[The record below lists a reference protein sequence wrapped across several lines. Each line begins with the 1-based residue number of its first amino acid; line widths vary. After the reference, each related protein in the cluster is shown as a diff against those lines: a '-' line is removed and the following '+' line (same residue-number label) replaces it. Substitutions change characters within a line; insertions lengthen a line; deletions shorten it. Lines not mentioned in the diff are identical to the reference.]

1 MSELKSESRTGR
13 GSLVAGG
20 VAAVLAS
27 ACCLGPLVLIALGV
41 SGAWIGNLAAL
52 EPYRPWFIG
61 AALVAMVFAWRRIY
75 RPAQDCDP
83 GEVCAVPQ
91 VRTAYK
97 ITFWIVALLASSTP
111 SSCALKSFHSAEL
124 IERHASAMGSCA
136 LPCDSRVGDRVT
148 S

>member
-1 MSELKSESRTGR
+1 MSELKSESKSGR
-13 GSLVAGG
+13 GSLIAGG

-75 RPAQDCDP
+75 RPVEDCQP
-83 GEVCAVPQ
+83 GDVCAVPQ
-91 VRTAYK
+91 VRRAYK
-97 ITFWIVALLASSTP
+97 ITFWIVAMLVLTALAFP
-111 SSCALKSFHSAEL
+111 FV
-124 IERHASAMGSCA
+124 
-136 LPCDSRVGDRVT
+136 LPLFY
-148 S
+148 